1 MRDVAFR
8 PLPLCVHQCLSWVDW
23 AEMAVVSGWSV
34 FSPPFIIPSSLSL
47 VRVHIISTNSSE
59 AQSWGTFLFQSCS
72 MVIKGK
78 MQLPQFELVYPGILF
93 HEWLLLIMWQIF
105 VIEMF
110 NSCNI
115 IPVLCMPYLC
125 SKTWIMRNYEEN
137 RSRLIASQGTDGSEI
152 SSRGSKMIVRGQ
164 DTLKYIKTI
173 IIFNFVCGKTLS
185 WGSYPLT
192 SPPWLQALCNLR
204 NLCPLLA

>member
-1 MRDVAFR
+1 
-8 PLPLCVHQCLSWVDW
+8 
-23 AEMAVVSGWSV
+23 
-34 FSPPFIIPSSLSL
+34 
-47 VRVHIISTNSSE
+47 
-59 AQSWGTFLFQSCS
+59 
-72 MVIKGK
+72 
-78 MQLPQFELVYPGILF
+78 
-93 HEWLLLIMWQIF
+93 
-105 VIEMF
+105 
-110 NSCNI
+110 
-115 IPVLCMPYLC
+115 
-125 SKTWIMRNYEEN
+125 MRNYEEN

-173 IIFNFVCGKTLS
+173 IIFNFVCVKTLS